1 MPDADTV
8 WLIPLP
14 DLLSGL
20 AQVGLRPS
28 WVQECSAS
36 HQAMVDALIGAF
48 VAERS
53 AITAVIGR
61 RGLDELL
68 AAHQLWSD
76 WLRDGRVRKFAIVAD
91 RTGPPLPGGPHSSH

>member
-14 DLLSGL
+14 DLLAGL
-20 AQVGLRPS
+20 EHVGLQPRS
-28 WVQECSAS
+28 VEECSAS
-36 HQAMVDALIGAF
+36 HQAMVDAMIGAF
-48 VAERS
+48 VAEQA
-53 AITAVIGR
+53 AITAGVGR

-76 WLRDGRVRKFAIVAD
+76 WLKQGRVRKFAIVAQKTD
-91 RTGPPLPGGPHSSH
+91 GARG